1 MGEPCEIDTE
11 RVWEDQ
17 RAAYDAARDRCP
29 VAGSGDGWL
38 VLGHA
43 EVVAAATDPGAFS
56 SRVSSRRVVPN
67 GLDGAEHAAYRAVGD
82 RYLTDERVA
91 REEAQCRRHAA
102 AIIDAL
108 PRGETVRTIGSIGVP
123 YAVRAQSTWLGW
135 PADLE
140 AELVGWMRDNHAASR
155 SGDREQMRAVAD
167 RFDDLIRGLLAS
179 RRDGPPRDVTGEL
192 LHDTVDGRPL
202 TEAEIVSILRNWTA
216 GDLGSL
222 ATSVGVLVHFLA
234 THPDVQ
240 TQVRDLV
247 AASDAAG
254 LEAAV
259 EEILRI
265 DDPFVSN
272 RRLTTRTVSLAGVEI
287 DADSQVLL
295 VWTAAN
301 RDPRVFADPDRFDP
315 VAHRSDNLVFGIG
328 PHVCPGRALTLME
341 LRVLLEELLR
351 RTAWLEPAVD
361 RPSVRE
367 TPPVGG
373 WARVPVVLR

>member
-167 RFDDLIRGLLAS
+167 RFDDLIRGMLAT
-179 RRDGPPRDVTGEL
+179 RRDGPPRDVTAEL

-272 RRLTTRTVSLAGVEI
+272 RRLTTRTVPLAGVEI